1 MAKEVNPRP
10 QPVETMRAADADRH
24 QIAEHLKAALD
35 EGRLSLGEYDDR
47 VREAYAARTYAELMV
62 LVTDLPAPG
71 LSASEVQAKQ
81 DAQERREARKL
92 PTALAVLWTIWAA
105 VTAINLV
112 VWFVVGVTAGFD
124 DLYFWPAWMAVPGV
138 ALGAVTVGVQNI
150 RQQRRRR

>member
-1 MAKEVNPRP
+1 MAREVNPRP

-24 QIAEHLKAALD
+24 QIADHLKAALD
-35 EGRLSLGEYDDR
+35 EGRLTLGEYDDR
-47 VREAYAARTYAELMV
+47 VRQAYAARTYAELMV

-81 DAQERREARKL
+81 DAERRREARRL

-105 VTAINLV
+105 LAAISVV
-112 VWFVVGVTAGFD
+112 VWVVVGATAGFE

-138 ALGAVTVGVQNI
+138 ALGAVTIGVQNI
-150 RQQRRRR
+150 RSQQRRR